1 VVMENIFESSILAAY
16 FISLAILFV
25 FGAHGYVM
33 VYWYNK
39 FRALDKK
46 PPAPLQDFPKVTIQ
60 LPVFNEMYV
69 VERLIRAVCEIDYPR
84 ELLEIQVLDDSTDET
99 TRLAQRAVE
108 HYQKQGYA
116 IKLLHR
122 DNRRGYKAGALREG
136 LAVASG
142 EFIAIFDADF
152 VPPRDFLKRTL
163 PYFQDA
169 KTGVVQTRWG
179 HLNSDYSVLTRGQAI
194 GLDGHFVVEQT
205 ARHRA
210 GYFINFNGTAGVWRR
225 ACIVDAGNWSDDT
238 LTEDL
243 DLSYRAQLRGW
254 KFVFLPDLI
263 CPAELPAEIG
273 GVKAQQFR
281 WTKGA
286 METAKKILPQ
296 LWRSQWPLSLKLQST
311 IHLTNNLVF
320 PFILLVGIL
329 NLPLVLIKN
338 QSKSDNSEY
347 FMIISVFTL
356 AFFGSFWMYLISQ
369 REVHRDWR
377 RRILYFPLFMA
388 GSMGLS
394 LNNTRA
400 ILQGLFRQRSE
411 FLRTPKYCLE
421 SRSDHFFGKKYFNT
435 REQRRQGMSTG
446 LMEGLLA
453 AYCLLGIAIA
463 IYYGDLAAIP
473 FQALYGFGYGFIAY
487 MSLKHYLWLRFASTF
502 FNKNVSGFHFRNP
515 IIVLEAR
522 NISISE
528 SNGTDVPTPH

>member
-1 VVMENIFESSILAAY
+1 MVMENILEPSILAAY

-39 FRALDKK
+39 FRAPDKK
-46 PPAPLQDFPKVTIQ
+46 PPLPLQNFPKVTMQ

-136 LAVASG
+136 LAVAAG

-163 PYFQDA
+163 PHFQNA
-169 KTGVVQTRWG
+169 KVGVVQTRWG
-179 HLNSDYSVLTRGQAI
+179 HLNSDYSMLTRSQAI

-210 GYFINFNGTAGVWRR
+210 GYFINFNGTAGIWRR
-225 ACIVDAGNWSDDT
+225 ACILDAGNWSDDT

-254 KFVFLPDLI
+254 KFVFLPDTI
-263 CPAELPAEIG
+263 CHSELPAEIG

-286 METAKKILPQ
+286 IQTAKKNLPHVWKSA
-296 LWRSQWPLSLKLQST
+296 LPLRVKLHST
-311 IHLTNNLVF
+311 VHLTNNLVF
-320 PFILLVGIL
+320 PFILIVGLL

-338 QSKSDNSEY
+338 ESADDHTL
-347 FMIISVFTL
+347 FFAVISIFVL
-356 AFFGSFWMYLISQ
+356 AFFGSFLMYLTAL
-369 REVHRDWR
+369 RESYPDWR
-377 RRILYFPLFMA
+377 KRILYFPLFMA

-394 LNNTRA
+394 FNNTRA
-400 ILQGLFRQRSE
+400 ILQGLVNYRGE
-411 FLRTPKYCLE
+411 FWRTPKYRLE
-421 SRSDHFFGKKYFNT
+421 SERDRFHDKEYFTT
-435 REQRRQGMSTG
+435 REFWRRGVHNG
-446 LMEGLLA
+446 IGEAVLA
-453 AYCLLGIAIA
+453 FYCLIGVGVA
-463 IYYGDLAAIP
+463 IYYGELAAIP
-473 FQALYGFGYGFIAY
+473 FQGLYFMGYGFIAY
-487 MSLKHYLWLRFASTF
+487 MSFKQYLWPRLREIFFSKSRYPETAAARVGST
-502 FNKNVSGFHFRNP
+502 
-515 IIVLEAR
+515 
-522 NISISE
+522 
-528 SNGTDVPTPH
+528 

>member
-1 VVMENIFESSILAAY
+1 MENIFESSILAAY

-69 VERLIRAVCEIDYPR
+69 VERLIRAVCEIDYPP

-108 HYQKQGYA
+108 HYQKQGHT
-116 IKLLHR
+116 ITLLHR

-136 LAVASG
+136 LAVANG

-163 PYFQDA
+163 PHFQDA

-225 ACIVDAGNWSDDT
+225 ECIVDAGNWTDDT

-254 KFVFLPDLI
+254 KFVFLPDTI
-263 CPAELPAEIG
+263 CQSELPAEIG

-286 METAKKILPQ
+286 IQTAKKNLPR
-296 LWRSQWPLSLKLQST
+296 LWKSALPLRVKLQST
-311 IHLTNNLVF
+311 VHLTNNLVF
-320 PFILLVGIL
+320 PFILIVGLL
-329 NLPLVLIKN
+329 NLPLVIIKN
-338 QSKSDNSEY
+338 ESSNDHTL
-347 FMIISVFTL
+347 FFAVISIFVL
-356 AFFGSFWMYLISQ
+356 AFFGSFLMYLTAL
-369 REVHRDWR
+369 RESYPDWR
-377 RRILYFPLFMA
+377 KRILYFPLFMA
-388 GSMGLS
+388 GSMGLAF
-394 LNNTRA
+394 NNTRA
-400 ILQGLFRQRSE
+400 ILQGLVNDRGE
-411 FLRTPKYCLE
+411 FWRTPKYRLE
-421 SRSDHFFGKKYFNT
+421 SERDRFHDKQYFTT
-435 REQRRQGMSTG
+435 REFWRRGVRNGMG
-446 LMEGLLA
+446 EAVLA
-453 AYCLLGIAIA
+453 FYCLIGVIVA
-463 IYYGDLAAIP
+463 IYYGELAAIP
-473 FQALYGFGYGFIAY
+473 FQGLYFMGYGFIAY
-487 MSLKHYLWLRFASTF
+487 MSFKQYIWPRLREIFSS
-502 FNKNVSGFHFRNP
+502 K
-515 IIVLEAR
+515 AR
-522 NISISE
+522 YPETAAARVGSA
-528 SNGTDVPTPH
+528 